1 MSRIAIIYIST
12 HHKNTEKV
20 VKAMAEEVNADVF
33 PLKDINKIT
42 IANYD
47 IVGFASGIYFSS
59 FNPAIKKTIE
69 ELNFLEKQ
77 KVFLAYTCG
86 VNCINYAK
94 GIEKILKSKKCNY
107 CGCFSC
113 NGYDTYGIFGKIG
126 GIKKGRPNENDLKKA
141 RMFIK
146 NIVK

>member
-1 MSRIAIIYIST
+1 MSKVAIIYIST
-12 HHKNTEKV
+12 HHQNTEKV
-20 VKAMAEEVNADVF
+20 VKAMAEEVNADLF
-33 PLKDINKIT
+33 SFKDINKMN

-59 FNPAIKKTIE
+59 FNPAIKKLVE
-69 ELNFLEKQ
+69 ETNFLENQ
-77 KVFLAYTCG
+77 KVFLVYTCG

-94 GIEKILKSKKCNY
+94 SIEKILKNKKCKY

-113 NGYDTYGIFGKIG
+113 NGFDTYGIFGKIG
-126 GIKKGRPNENDLKKA
+126 GIKKGRPNENDLKNA
-141 RMFIK
+141 RQFIK